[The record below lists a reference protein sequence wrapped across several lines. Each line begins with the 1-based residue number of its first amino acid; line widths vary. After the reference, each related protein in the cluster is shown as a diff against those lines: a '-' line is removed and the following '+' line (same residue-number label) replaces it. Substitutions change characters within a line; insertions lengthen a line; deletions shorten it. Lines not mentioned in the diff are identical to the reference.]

1 MKFNYDKDTDSLYIN
16 LIDIAG
22 VDSFEI
28 APDFIADIDSM
39 GRVVGIEVLNVGE
52 KVDLHSFIFD
62 KIPVKD
68 VQFINQPVVS

>member
-16 LIDIAG
+16 LIDVAG

-28 APDFIADIDSM
+28 APDFIADIDSN

-52 KVDLHSFIFD
+52 KVDLQSIIFD
-62 KIPVKD
+62 KIPVNN
-68 VQFINQPVVS
+68 VQFINQPVG